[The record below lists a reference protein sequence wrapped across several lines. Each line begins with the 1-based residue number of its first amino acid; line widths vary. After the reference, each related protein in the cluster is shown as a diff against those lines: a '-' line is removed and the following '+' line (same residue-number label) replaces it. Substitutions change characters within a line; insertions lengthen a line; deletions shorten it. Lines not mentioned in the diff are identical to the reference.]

1 MLARQENKGGEGM
14 PYPYAHFV
22 LLGLIPLI
30 GLAFWP
36 FYFSQLGQSP
46 VSSHVH
52 GITGTAWF
60 LLLMLQSWA
69 IHNRRIAL
77 HRLGGKASFV
87 IFTLFLVGG
96 LMALHAMARGVGAGA
111 NPFVAVHG
119 PGLGIQDLLAMAVFA
134 GLYVG
139 ALRHRRNVQLHARY
153 MLATVLLLLAPVFGR
168 LFANHVPALMITG
181 PETMHLFT
189 YSLHLANAVA
199 LGAALV
205 LYASAPRHGRP
216 FLIVAAVVVLQ
227 SISYQWLG
235 ASLWWREFY
244 VAMGSLP
251 VVFPVLLG
259 LATGILAVWLG
270 LGGARPKPGRQPLV
284 EPAG

>member
-1 MLARQENKGGEGM
+1 M

-69 IHNRRIAL
+69 IHHRRVAL
-77 HRLGGKASFV
+77 HRLGGKASFA

-96 LMALHAMARGVGAGA
+96 LMALHAMARGVGMGV

-119 PGLGIQDLLAMAVFA
+119 PGLGIQDLLAMVVFA

-139 ALRHRRNVQLHARY
+139 ALRQRRNVQLHARY

-216 FLIVAAVVVLQ
+216 FLIVAGVVVLQ

-251 VVFPVLLG
+251 VAYPVLLG
-259 LATGILAVWLG
+259 LAIGILAVWLG

-284 EPAG
+284 EPAA